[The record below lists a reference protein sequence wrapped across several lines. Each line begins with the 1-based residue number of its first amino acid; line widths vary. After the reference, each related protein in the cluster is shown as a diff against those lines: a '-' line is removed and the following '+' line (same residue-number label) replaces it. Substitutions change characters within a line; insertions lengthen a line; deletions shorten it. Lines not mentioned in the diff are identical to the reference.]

1 MSLATTLVPSFIRR
15 SYLAKFVLAILVV
28 VLVMS
33 VVGAGS
39 YVYVDNTVQDDANT
53 QLKTTAE
60 MQADEISSWMESL
73 SVQTRT
79 ASASPVLQEGN
90 PQEVQAHLVEE
101 QARMGVNVRAIH
113 YLDTESDEIVTS
125 TTAAYRDRP
134 LADLEEPWSD
144 HDFDSEFML
153 DEEVWHT
160 PEAYESPTLED
171 QVMAFASPVQDRDD
185 RVVVVIGTLEYQI
198 EQLQED
204 DTAQSTLIL
213 DAEGNDVF
221 QADHAAVDADEEAL
235 EAALG
240 GRSQLVTDEQRV
252 HSYVPVSDTQWI
264 AVSSVPTEE
273 AYGVAASVGNNILLM
288 LALNLGV
295 LSLIGV
301 VLGRQTV
308 GPVTTLR
315 DRAASMEAGD
325 LEVDLE
331 TTRTDEI
338 GQLFDGFDAMRTSLR
353 EQIEEAEAAREEAE
367 QKREEATEAQREAEA
382 AEREAEEER
391 EEIERMTRHLERKAE
406 EFSTTMAACADGDLT
421 RRLDP
426 ESESDAMTDIAVAFN
441 EMVGRLEE
449 TTADVRAFA
458 DEVAAASEQVTA
470 STQEVQAASQ
480 QVSESIQ
487 EISDGAENQNES
499 LQTVDR
505 EMENLST
512 TTEEIAA
519 SSSEVAEMA
528 SQMAETGRNGREAAK
543 EAIDGMHEIEA
554 ESEEAVEAI
563 RDLETKMAQVDE
575 LVELITDIARET
587 NMLALNANIEAARGD
602 TADGAGFDVVATQ
615 VKELAEDTRSTAEDI
630 EDRLDRINDRTSET
644 VADVER
650 TATRISEHVDSVE
663 DAATALDEIADR
675 AENTNDGVQEISAA
689 TQQQAASTQEI
700 LAMISSATE
709 IAESTA
715 EESQSVAAAAEEQT
729 SALSEVSES
738 ASSLADQASQLSETL
753 DHFELGRGADD
764 RGTGDDGD
772 RPSVIEPGL
781 GEDADD

>member
-1 MSLATTLVPSFIRR
+1 MSLATTLIPSFVRR

-39 YVYVDNTVQDDANT
+39 YVFVDNTVQEDANAE
-53 QLKTTAE
+53 LETTAE

-79 ASASPVLQEGN
+79 ASDSPILQDGD

-113 YLDTESDEIVTS
+113 YLDTDSDEVVTS

-134 LADLEEPWSD
+134 FTDLEEPWSD
-144 HDFDSEFML
+144 HDFDAEFLL
-153 DEEVWHT
+153 DEEIWHT
-160 PEAYESPTLED
+160 PEAYESPTLDD
-171 QVMAFASPVQDRDD
+171 QVMAFASPVTDRDD

-198 EQLQED
+198 EQLQQD
-204 DTAQSTLIL
+204 DISQSTVIL
-213 DAEGNDVF
+213 DADGNDVF
-221 QADHAAVDADEEAL
+221 QADHVAVDADDESL

-240 GRSQLVTDEQRV
+240 GRIQLLSDDDRV
-252 HSYVPVSDTQWI
+252 HSYVPVSNTQWV
-264 AVSSVPTEE
+264 AVSSIPTDE

-288 LALNLGV
+288 IAFNLGA

-308 GPVTTLR
+308 GPITTLR
-315 DRAASMEAGD
+315 DRAAAMEAGNLD
-325 LEVDLE
+325 VDLE
-331 TTRTDEI
+331 TNRTDEI
-338 GQLFDGFDAMRTSLR
+338 GQLFDGFDSMRTSLR

-367 QKREEATEAQREAEA
+367 QKQEEATEAQSEAEKAKREAEA
-382 AEREAEEER
+382 ER
-391 EEIERMTRHLERKAE
+391 EELERMTNHLERKAE
-406 EFSTTMAACADGDLT
+406 EFSTTMAACADGDLS

-441 EMVGRLEE
+441 GMVDQLES
-449 TTADVRAFA
+449 TVADVKAFA
-458 DEVAAASEQVTA
+458 NEVAAASEQVTA
-470 STQEVQAASQ
+470 SAQEVQAASQ
-480 QVSESIQ
+480 QVSESVQ

-505 EMENLST
+505 EMESLST

-519 SSSEVAEMA
+519 SSNEVADMA
-528 SQMAETGRNGREAAK
+528 SRMAETGRDGREAAE
-543 EAIDGMHEIEA
+543 EAISGMHEIED
-554 ESEEAVEAI
+554 ESEEAVDAI

-602 TADGAGFDVVATQ
+602 GSDGAGFDVVATQ
-615 VKELAEDTRSTAEDI
+615 VKELAADTKSTAEEI
-630 EDRLDRINDRTSET
+630 EDRLDRINDQTAET

-650 TATRISEHVDSVE
+650 TAARISEHVDSVE
-663 DAATALDEIADR
+663 DAATALDEIATH
-675 AENTNDGVQEISAA
+675 AENTNDGIQEISAA
-689 TQQQAASTQEI
+689 TEQQTASTQEI

-729 SALSEVSES
+729 SALSEVSQS
-738 ASSLADQASQLSETL
+738 ASSLANQASQLSETL
-753 DHFELGRGADD
+753 DQFELEK
-764 RGTGDDGD
+764 TGENVPETRGD
-772 RPSVIEPGL
+772 REQLEAPETGHKTESN
-781 GEDADD
+781 